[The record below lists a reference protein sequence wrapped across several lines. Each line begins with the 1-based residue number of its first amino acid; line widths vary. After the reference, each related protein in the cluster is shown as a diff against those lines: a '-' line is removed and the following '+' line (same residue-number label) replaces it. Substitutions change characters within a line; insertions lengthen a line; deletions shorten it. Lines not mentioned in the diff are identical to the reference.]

1 MSYRLCRLVNVK
13 ANLKRLTLSNS
24 SFEVVVNWSLQG
36 TSITTISSFSCSNL
50 SCHLQI
56 YHIKES
62 LKIPKGQPESENQ
75 RTDNTMAKRKRTNND
90 LQNILIKQKN
100 RVEQTP
106 LITGV
111 NAGAPEG

>member
-1 MSYRLCRLVNVK
+1 MLRLLATHQFGNPQMIMLRLLATHQFGK
-13 ANLKRLTLSNS
+13 PQMITLRLL
-24 SFEVVVNWSLQG
+24 
-36 TSITTISSFSCSNL
+36 
-50 SCHLQI
+50 
-56 YHIKES
+56 
-62 LKIPKGQPESENQ
+62 ENQ